1 MRPPLQMNLL
11 QAAPPFPAAQQVQ
24 LVMQYCDMGTLDAA
38 IKEGV
43 FKDPETGLPR
53 TVGQQSGLAGAQ
65 GL

>member
-1 MRPPLQMNLL
+1 
-11 QAAPPFPAAQQVQ
+11 
-24 LVMQYCDMGTLDAA
+24 MQYCDMGTLDAA

-53 TVGQQSGLAGAQ
+53 TVGQQAGLAGAQ